1 MTTADIAFTQP
12 ANPDRL
18 RDYEQ
23 DARRVFWALL
33 VAILIHLFVAFLL
46 AAFSG
51 FFSPALPT
59 PEKPV
64 ELTLMDLSPTSPKN
78 SAFIETDESKKAP
91 EPKDKTF
98 ESNANSIGASELAAA
113 GEMPLPSQAGKD
125 RPLMDFESNPYSLD
139 SKGAQAQQKP
149 ASQQNAAQ
157 PAAQPEPITAAEQFA
172 LLTQK
177 SASALDAAAASSQ
190 AQSAYRRQK
199 ERTHIAGNI
208 TNRGISSVNALGTPL
223 GRYQKIVAD
232 SIGSRW
238 YTYVDQKRDLINIG
252 TLRLGFIID
261 RSGRVKNLKVTENS
275 SNEAFASVCVQS
287 VMEAHLPRIPE
298 DVAQSLPPEG
308 FEVEGL
314 GFIILE
320 VIVGIAPLL
329 GLIGAVSGLVHVF
342 SHLGLSSGGSDTRQI
357 ALGIA
362 EALNATVF
370 GLSIAVPTLVGFTY
384 FSRKVEVMSVEME
397 TLVVELINKC
407 YYGRAATRE
416 HKAAQIPTSVA

>member
-1 MTTADIAFTQP
+1 MTTADIVFGQP
-12 ANPDRL
+12 GNSDRL

-23 DARRVFWALL
+23 DARTIFWALL
-33 VAILIHLFVAFLL
+33 AAILIHLLVAFLL

-51 FFSPALPT
+51 FFSPGLPA

-64 ELTLMDLSPTSPKN
+64 ELTLMDLSPASTAKN

-113 GEMPLPSQAGKD
+113 GQLPLPSQAGKD
-125 RPLMDFESNPYSLD
+125 RPLMDFETNPHSLET
-139 SKGAQAQQKP
+139 KGAQPQQNAAAQQK
-149 ASQQNAAQ
+149 AAQ

-177 SASALDAAAASSQ
+177 SAAALDASTASSQ

-238 YTYVDQKRDLINIG
+238 YTYVEQKRDLINIG
-252 TLRLGFIID
+252 TLRLRFVID
-261 RSGRVKNLKVTENS
+261 PSGRVKNLKVTENS

-287 VMEAHLPRIPE
+287 VLEAHLPPIPE
-298 DVAQSLPPEG
+298 DVVKTLPTEG
-308 FEVEGL
+308 LEVEGL
-314 GFIILE
+314 GFIIFPN
-320 VIVGIAPLL
+320 G
-329 GLIGAVSGLVHVF
+329 
-342 SHLGLSSGGSDTRQI
+342 
-357 ALGIA
+357 
-362 EALNATVF
+362 
-370 GLSIAVPTLVGFTY
+370 
-384 FSRKVEVMSVEME
+384 
-397 TLVVELINKC
+397 
-407 YYGRAATRE
+407 
-416 HKAAQIPTSVA
+416 

>member
-1 MTTADIAFTQP
+1 MTTADIVFAQP
-12 ANPDRL
+12 GNPDRL

-23 DARRVFWALL
+23 DARTVFWALL
-33 VAILIHLFVAFLL
+33 AAILIHLLVAFLL

-51 FFSPALPT
+51 FFSPSLPT

-64 ELTLMDLSPTSPKN
+64 ELTLMDLSPASIASKN

-98 ESNANSIGASELAAA
+98 ESNANSIGAAELAAT
-113 GEMPLPSQAGKD
+113 GELPLPSQSGKD
-125 RPLMDFESNPYSLD
+125 RPFMDFETNPHSLET
-139 SKGAQAQQKP
+139 KGAQPQQNA
-149 ASQQNAAQ
+149 ASQQNAKPAAQ
-157 PAAQPEPITAAEQFA
+157 PAAPVTAAEQFA

-177 SASALDAAAASSQ
+177 SAAALDATTASSQ

-199 ERTHIAGNI
+199 QRTNIAGNI

-252 TLRLGFIID
+252 TLRLRFVID

-287 VMEAHLPRIPE
+287 VLEAHLPPIPD
-298 DVAQSLPPEG
+298 DVAQTLPSEG
-308 FEVEGL
+308 LEVEGL
-314 GFIILE
+314 GFIIFPN
-320 VIVGIAPLL
+320 G
-329 GLIGAVSGLVHVF
+329 
-342 SHLGLSSGGSDTRQI
+342 
-357 ALGIA
+357 
-362 EALNATVF
+362 
-370 GLSIAVPTLVGFTY
+370 
-384 FSRKVEVMSVEME
+384 
-397 TLVVELINKC
+397 
-407 YYGRAATRE
+407 
-416 HKAAQIPTSVA
+416 

>member
-1 MTTADIAFTQP
+1 MTTADTVFAQP
-12 ANPDRL
+12 GNPDRV

-23 DARRVFWALL
+23 NARTIFWALL
-33 VAILIHLFVAFLL
+33 AAILIHLLVAFLL

-51 FFSPALPT
+51 FFTPALPA

-64 ELTLMDLSPTSPKN
+64 ELTFMDLSPASNSKN

-113 GEMPLPSQAGKD
+113 GEMPLPSQTGKD
-125 RPLMDFESNPYSLD
+125 RPSMDFESNPYSLE

-149 ASQQNAAQ
+149 ASQQKAAR

-199 ERTHIAGNI
+199 ERTQTAGNI

-238 YTYVDQKRDLINIG
+238 YTYLDQKRDLINIG
-252 TLRLGFIID
+252 TLRLRFVVE
-261 RSGRVKNLKVTENS
+261 RSGRVKNLKVTQNS

-287 VMEAHLPRIPE
+287 VLEAHLPPIPA

-308 FEVEGL
+308 LEMEDL
-314 GFIILE
+314 GFIIFPN
-320 VIVGIAPLL
+320 G
-329 GLIGAVSGLVHVF
+329 
-342 SHLGLSSGGSDTRQI
+342 
-357 ALGIA
+357 
-362 EALNATVF
+362 
-370 GLSIAVPTLVGFTY
+370 
-384 FSRKVEVMSVEME
+384 
-397 TLVVELINKC
+397 
-407 YYGRAATRE
+407 
-416 HKAAQIPTSVA
+416 